1 MTKLTPTPVPRA
13 PTGSLQ
19 WDEANIAL
27 TEIQKDSLMKI
38 NEPKTPFVR
47 YNAET
52 DTVEGGAYSSGI
64 APYDL
69 TSRCSRYTFS

>member
-1 MTKLTPTPVPRA
+1 MY
-13 PTGSLQ
+13 SLQ

-52 DTVEGGAYSSGI
+52 DTVEGGE
-64 APYDL
+64 
-69 TSRCSRYTFS
+69 